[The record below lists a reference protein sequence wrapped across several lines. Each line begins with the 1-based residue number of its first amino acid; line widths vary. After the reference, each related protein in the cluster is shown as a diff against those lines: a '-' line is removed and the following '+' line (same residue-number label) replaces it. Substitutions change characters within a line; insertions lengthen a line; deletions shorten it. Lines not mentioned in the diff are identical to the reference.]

1 MCFLEKNHIRFAAY
15 SAKLPSDSHP
25 YIAPKF
31 MTLAISVY
39 AANQSVAK
47 VSAIRLEDWQ
57 YVSEI
62 SPYIPDSHTF
72 S

>member
-1 MCFLEKNHIRFAAY
+1 MIFWEESYPFRRLFGKTAIRL
-15 SAKLPSDSHP
+15 S
-25 YIAPKF
+25 
-31 MTLAISVY
+31 SVY
-39 AANQSVAK
+39 RSEIYDFNNIGLAANQAVAK